1 MDRPT
6 VLSIAG
12 SDSGGGAGIQAD
24 LAAFAYFG
32 TFGTTAITAITAQ
45 NPAGVRGV
53 YPVDPLGA
61 AAQIDAVFDGFA
73 VAAVK
78 TGMLFSAS
86 LIDRVAECLER
97 HPPRWLVVDPV
108 MVATSGARLLQDD
121 AVAVLRNRLLPLA
134 SLITPNLP
142 ETEVLLGRGLATD
155 EEARTAALEL
165 AARYPGVWALVK
177 GGHGSGAVATDVLAH
192 AGRLW
197 LFSAPREA
205 VPTTHGTGCS
215 LSAAIAAC
223 LALGA
228 GPVAAVRRAKAYVLG
243 RLRTCA
249 VVGPGTWAM
258 LPPHDLP
265 LPDIQVTECQP

>member
-1 MDRPT
+1 M
-6 VLSIAG
+6 
-12 SDSGGGAGIQAD
+12 
-24 LAAFAYFG
+24 
-32 TFGTTAITAITAQ
+32 
-45 NPAGVRGV
+45 
-53 YPVDPLGA
+53 
-61 AAQIDAVFDGFA
+61 
-73 VAAVK
+73 
-78 TGMLFSAS
+78 
-86 LIDRVAECLER
+86 
-97 HPPRWLVVDPV
+97 
-108 MVATSGARLLQDD
+108 
-121 AVAVLRNRLLPLA
+121 
-134 SLITPNLP
+134 
-142 ETEVLLGRGLATD
+142 LLGRDLFD
-155 EEARTAALEL
+155 EEARTGLGTG
-165 AARYPGVWALVK
+165 ARYPGVWALVK

-243 RLRTCA
+243 RLRTCV